1 MSYLC
6 RHVLLKD
13 AAGETQGFAR
23 FESAP
28 DGCSVDA
35 RASGVPSGTRLL
47 LLRRGGGFREA
58 GAMREGAF
66 RSLLRGEDAAGLCG
80 AAIAQAGK
88 ALVFGGEGDVS
99 AQARKA
105 AAQAFAP
112 KAVSASRAERCRA
125 VAAEPCKHTEDVKT
139 ADAVP
144 SEAFTIAKEPEDNAG
159 ARDGEATSIT
169 PLTADSVPPEAFT
182 VAKKPEDGARVGEA
196 APITPQPATNAMPPE
211 AFTIAK
217 EPEDGAGAREGEAA
231 LITPPPAAAAVPPEA
246 FAVARKP
253 EDGAS
258 ARDGEAALITSPPA
272 DSVPPEAFTIAKE
285 PEDGASIVD
294 CEAADGWTFRSAG
307 DGLRFD
313 AVYQQDGSVVLSA
326 HAIAADTPLP
336 PPGLPTAERVSGF
349 WIEKN
354 KKI

>member
-125 VAAEPCKHTEDVKT
+125 VAAEPCK
-139 ADAVP
+139 
-144 SEAFTIAKEPEDNAG
+144 S
-159 ARDGEATSIT
+159 AREGEATPIT
-169 PLTADSVPPEAFT
+169 PPAADAVPPEAFT
-182 VAKKPEDGARVGEA
+182 VAKEPEDSADAREGEA
-196 APITPQPATNAMPPE
+196 APVTPPPAADAVPPE
-211 AFTIAK
+211 AFTVAK

-231 LITPPPAAAAVPPEA
+231 SAAPLSIADAVPPEA
-246 FAVARKP
+246 FTV
-253 EDGAS
+253 
-258 ARDGEAALITSPPA
+258 
-272 DSVPPEAFTIAKE
+272 AKE
-285 PEDGASIVD
+285 PEDSAGARD
-294 CEAADGWTFRSAG
+294 GEAADGWTFRSAG

-336 PPGLPTAERVSGF
+336 PPGLPDAERVAGF

>member
-13 AAGETQGFAR
+13 TAGETQGFAR

-99 AQARKA
+99 AQARNA

-112 KAVSASRAERCRA
+112 KAVSASHAERCRA

-144 SEAFTIAKEPEDNAG
+144 SEAFTVAKEPEDG
-159 ARDGEATSIT
+159 A
-169 PLTADSVPPEAFT
+169 
-182 VAKKPEDGARVGEA
+182 GARVGEA
-196 APITPQPATNAMPPE
+196 TLITPPPTADSVPLE

-217 EPEDGAGAREGEAA
+217 EPEDGAGAREGKAA
-231 LITPPPAAAAVPPEA
+231 PITPQPA
-246 FAVARKP
+246 
-253 EDGAS
+253 
-258 ARDGEAALITSPPA
+258 A

-285 PEDGASIVD
+285 PEDGASTVD
-294 CEAADGWTFRSAG
+294 GEAADGWTFRSAG

>member
-125 VAAEPCKHTEDVKT
+125 VAAEPCKSARETEAAPLPI

-144 SEAFTIAKEPEDNAG
+144 PEALTVAKEPEDSAD
-159 ARDGEATSIT
+159 AREGEATSAT
-169 PLTADSVPPEAFT
+169 PPPAADAVPPEAFT
-182 VAKKPEDGARVGEA
+182 
-196 APITPQPATNAMPPE
+196 
-211 AFTIAK
+211 FAK
-217 EPEDGAGAREGEAA
+217 EPEDSADAREGEAA
-231 LITPPPAAAAVPPEA
+231 PVTPPPAADAVPPEA
-246 FAVARKP
+246 LTV
-253 EDGAS
+253 
-258 ARDGEAALITSPPA
+258 
-272 DSVPPEAFTIAKE
+272 AKE
-285 PEDGASIVD
+285 PEDSADAREG
-294 CEAADGWTFRSAG
+294 EAADGWTFRSAG

-336 PPGLPTAERVSGF
+336 PPGLPDAERVAGF
-349 WIEKN
+349 WIEK
-354 KKI
+354 K

>member
-13 AAGETQGFAR
+13 ATGETQGFAR

-35 RASGVPSGTRLL
+35 RANGVPSGTRLL

-66 RSLLRGEDAAGLCG
+66 RSLLRGEDAAELCG
-80 AAIAQAGK
+80 AAVAQAGK
-88 ALVFGGEGDVS
+88 ALVFGGDGDVS

-112 KAVSASRAERCRA
+112 KAVSASRAELCRA
-125 VAAEPCKHTEDVKT
+125 VAAEPCKRARDGKAVSSALPT
-139 ADAVP
+139 ADA
-144 SEAFTIAKEPEDNAG
+144 
-159 ARDGEATSIT
+159 
-169 PLTADSVPPEAFT
+169 VPPEAFT
-182 VAKKPEDGARVGEA
+182 VAK
-196 APITPQPATNAMPPE
+196 
-211 AFTIAK
+211 
-217 EPEDGAGAREGEAA
+217 EPEDGVG
-231 LITPPPAAAAVPPEA
+231 
-246 FAVARKP
+246 
-253 EDGAS
+253 
-258 ARDGEAALITSPPA
+258 ARDG
-272 DSVPPEAFTIAKE
+272 
-285 PEDGASIVD
+285 
-294 CEAADGWTFRSAG
+294 EAADGWTFRSAG

-336 PPGLPTAERVSGF
+336 PPGLPNAERVAGF
-349 WIEKN
+349 WMEK
-354 KKI
+354 KF

>member
-88 ALVFGGEGDVS
+88 ALVYGGEGDVS

-125 VAAEPCKHTEDVKT
+125 VAAEPYKSADEAAAVASPPA
-139 ADAVP
+139 ADA
-144 SEAFTIAKEPEDNAG
+144 
-159 ARDGEATSIT
+159 
-169 PLTADSVPPEAFT
+169 VPPEAFAI
-182 VAKKPEDGARVGEA
+182 AKEPDDSADAREGEA
-196 APITPQPATNAMPPE
+196 ASITSSPAADAVPPE
-211 AFTIAK
+211 AFAIAK
-217 EPEDGAGAREGEAA
+217 EPDDGAGAREGE
-231 LITPPPAAAAVPPEA
+231 
-246 FAVARKP
+246 
-253 EDGAS
+253 D
-258 ARDGEAALITSPPA
+258 
-272 DSVPPEAFTIAKE
+272 
-285 PEDGASIVD
+285 
-294 CEAADGWTFRSAG
+294 ADGWTFRSAG

-313 AVYQQDGSVVLSA
+313 AMYQQDGSVVLSA

-336 PPGLPTAERVSGF
+336 PPGLPDAERVAGF